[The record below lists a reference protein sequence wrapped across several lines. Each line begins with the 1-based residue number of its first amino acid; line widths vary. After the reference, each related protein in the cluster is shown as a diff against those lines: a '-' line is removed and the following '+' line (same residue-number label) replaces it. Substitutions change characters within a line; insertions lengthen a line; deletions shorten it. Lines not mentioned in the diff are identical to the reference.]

1 MKKKCRDKTHESIL
15 YAITHVYKN
24 ISLREV
30 SKAVSYSPFY
40 FHRIF
45 LLEKGMPFREFHLN
59 NRLMLSAGLLFRDK
73 NLKITKLA
81 EKLGFSSPAN
91 FSRAFSKAFNI
102 SPKFAK
108 DTLLADKN
116 IEDQIRDTFK
126 ALEIEFSL
134 EISFSD
140 SFYIVYEDVIGIR
153 GGSIDLRV
161 EKSLRTLEQSL
172 DAHQINQK
180 TMKFVLCS
188 NDFNWF
194 KNQNEMDYDI
204 GIIVSE
210 QMLSKISDMK
220 YKKVEVFEV
229 SKAVLKM
236 KFQDMTDFSDG
247 IKYLTWVSEFMYM
260 YWIDSKGYYLD
271 DRQGINMFEID
282 THNNNLELTCLL
294 PVKRNNNIYE

>member
-1 MKKKCRDKTHESIL
+1 MKKRCRDKTHEAIL

-24 ISLREV
+24 ISLSEV

-45 LLEKGMPFREFHLN
+45 LLEKGIPFREFHLN

-91 FSRAFSKAFNI
+91 FSRAFSKAFKI

-134 EISFSD
+134 KMSFSD
-140 SFYIVYEDVIGIR
+140 SFYIVYEDVSGIR
-153 GGSIDLRV
+153 GGSLDIRV

-172 DAHQINQK
+172 DAHHITPD

-210 QMLSKISDMK
+210 QMLSKIIDMK

-260 YWIDSKGYYLD
+260 YWIDSRGYYLD
-271 DRQGINMFEID
+271 DRQGINIFEID
-282 THNNNLELTCLL
+282 AKNNNLELSCLL
-294 PVKRNNNIYE
+294 PVKKNSKI

>member
-1 MKKKCRDKTHESIL
+1 
-15 YAITHVYKN
+15 
-24 ISLREV
+24 
-30 SKAVSYSPFY
+30 
-40 FHRIF
+40 
-45 LLEKGMPFREFHLN
+45 
-59 NRLMLSAGLLFRDK
+59 MLSAGLLFRDK

-140 SFYIVYEDVIGIR
+140 SFYIVYEDVSGIR
-153 GGSIDLRV
+153 GGSLDLRV

-260 YWIDSKGYYLD
+260 YWIDSRGYYLD
-271 DRQGINMFEID
+271 DRQGINIFEID
-282 THNNNLELTCLL
+282 AKNNNLELSCLL
-294 PVKRNNNIYE
+294 PVKKNSKI